1 MPTHQTSAAKIQMP
15 SNKLE
20 GQSFLSFVRYCGLS
34 LSKLYH
40 NSITFSVWIT
50 GSCTTRV
57 LRTQTNWNV
66 SSINHSTDDST
77 PILLAFYWWLY
88 SHSTDD
94 STPIL
99 LMILFPFRFHSTD
112 DSTPILLAFY
122 WWFYFHSTPILLVFY
137 WWFHSHSARILLMI
151 LLPFYSHYT
160 DDSTPILCAGSGSM
174 PPFYWSLSTIYVS
187 LTCMLLMILLLFYR
201 SKHTSIYG
209 QRRPHSCA
217 KAQERCTTIS
227 RNPSLEVCTEFKNK

>member
-122 WWFYFHSTPILLVFY
+122 WWFYFHSTPILLPFYSYSTGDSTPILLAFY
-137 WWFHSHSARILLMI
+137 WWFYSHSTRIIQMI
-151 LLPFYSHYT
+151 LLPFCARGLGVCPHSTDHYLLFTSHLHAT
-160 DDSTPILCAGSGSM
+160 DDSTSILPKQTYIHIWPAPAS
-174 PPFYWSLSTIYVS
+174 F
-187 LTCMLLMILLLFYR
+187 
-201 SKHTSIYG
+201 
-209 QRRPHSCA
+209 
-217 KAQERCTTIS
+217 
-227 RNPSLEVCTEFKNK
+227 VCKSPRKVHNNQ